1 MLFSLFLCRHS
12 SLFGYFCSRMLRKTK
27 AIVLRT
33 IKYGEQKVIVDLFT
47 ETDGRLSVVARLPKS
62 QKGKF
67 RKPLFQPLTLL
78 DIEYDQR
85 PHVSLFQLRD
95 AALWVPYTLLRMD
108 PVKNALALFL
118 AEFLYHAT
126 RGEQQNVALF
136 HYVAQSME
144 WLDAATGS
152 LANFH
157 LVMMMRLTRFVG
169 FFPNTEDYRP
179 GCFFDLQNGCY
190 SVEMPGHRDVIPPDE
205 AAHIGT
211 LMRLNYETMHL
222 FQMTRAER
230 NRCIDVITDYYR
242 LHVPGFPE
250 LNSTPVMR
258 EMFER

>member
-1 MLFSLFLCRHS
+1 
-12 SLFGYFCSRMLRKTK
+12 MLRKTK

-33 IKYGEQKVIVDLFT
+33 IKYGEQKIIVDLFT
-47 ETDGRLSVVARLPKS
+47 ETEGRVSVVARLPKS

-78 DIEYDQR
+78 DVEYDQR
-85 PHVSLFQLRD
+85 VNTSLYNLRE
-95 AALWVPYTLLRMD
+95 AVIWVPYTLLRQD

-126 RGEQQNVALF
+126 KGEQQNVALF
-136 HYVAQSME
+136 HYVVQSMA
-144 WLDAATGS
+144 WLDAARGH

-157 LVMMMRLTRFVG
+157 LVLMMRLTRFVG

-190 SVEMPGHRDVIPPDE
+190 SSEMPPHRNVIAPAE
-205 AAHIGT
+205 AVYIGT

-222 FQMTRAER
+222 FRMTRIER
-230 NRCIDVITDYYR
+230 NRCVDVIIDYYR
-242 LHVPGFPE
+242 LHVPGFPL
-250 LNSTPVMR
+250 LNSTEVMR
-258 EMFER
+258 ELFA